1 MNANS
6 HRTRQAGAQMQF
18 GRLGAEKY
26 CNVHVYLYL
35 LQKKIKIID
44 NCLISCSLHPIRRT
58 SDRLLGHSIKFR
70 DSGPAPDPSTC
81 LRPHSFSVWTVH
93 LPWSSSSVINKQ
105 Q

>member
-35 LQKKIKIID
+35 LQKKNK
-44 NCLISCSLHPIRRT
+44 NNRQLSHFMFS
-58 SDRLLGHSIKFR
+58 
-70 DSGPAPDPSTC
+70 PS
-81 LRPHSFSVWTVH
+81 
-93 LPWSSSSVINKQ
+93 NKKNI
-105 Q
+105 